1 MGGLREEL
9 PWRHDPERQPRA
21 PVHPASEVRRVARH
35 EVGGVGNDRRRE
47 EGPILRRYVRRRQ
60 PLDVAGRRL
69 SGDLNGGKASA
80 QDGQRRRSLSLEIP
94 LGLDDRKGRGQE
106 RDAAGCSQL
115 DQQRREAVRAICGG
129 EENVGVKEDTEF
141 SHDRDG
147 ARSASSPP
155 AAERRPLTRIGAIRL
170 DQSLDLLAGIE
181 CDRSHRSGIQN
192 NPPGLLPQQQNRAGA
207 SRRRARTGLGKVIW
221 PLGETIKAIGVLG
234 VREAIDPPPE
244 SC

>member
-1 MGGLREEL
+1 MHLREEL

-115 DQQRREAVRAICGG
+115 DQQPRQAVRAVCGG
-129 EENVGVKEDTEF
+129 EENVGVIMLAEF
-141 SHDRDG
+141 
-147 ARSASSPP
+147 P
-155 AAERRPLTRIGAIRL
+155 
-170 DQSLDLLAGIE
+170 
-181 CDRSHRSGIQN
+181 
-192 NPPGLLPQQQNRAGA
+192 
-207 SRRRARTGLGKVIW
+207 
-221 PLGETIKAIGVLG
+221 
-234 VREAIDPPPE
+234 
-244 SC
+244 